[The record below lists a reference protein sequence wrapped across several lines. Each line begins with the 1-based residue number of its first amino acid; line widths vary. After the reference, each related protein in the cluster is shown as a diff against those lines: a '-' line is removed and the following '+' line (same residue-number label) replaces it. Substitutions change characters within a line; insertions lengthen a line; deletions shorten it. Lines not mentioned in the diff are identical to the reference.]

1 MEFLS
6 LSLSDTEK
14 FAQKFAKILKQGDV
28 VLLSGDL
35 GAGKTT
41 FVKYVAKALGV
52 DSVIT
57 SPTFTI
63 MNEYEGKFPV
73 YHFDMYRLQNAY
85 EAEELGLADFLKD
98 KNAVCFVEWAEN
110 VPQLFDNNCIKIFI
124 SHQSKNNRK
133 FVVEGLD
140 ENIIL

>member
-73 YHFDMYRLQNAY
+73 YHFDMYRLQNAD

-110 VPQLFDNNCIKIFI
+110 VPQLFDDNCIKIFI
-124 SHQSKNNRK
+124 SHQSGNNRK

>member
-41 FVKYVAKALGV
+41 FVKYVSKALGV

-110 VPQLFDNNCIKIFI
+110 VPQLFDDNCIKIFI
-124 SHQSKNNRK
+124 SHQSENNRK